1 MSALKTKCYDI
12 YWADTRV
19 RPYNKTME
27 TTTQPKKRSTG
38 MTILLVLSF
47 INACWNIL
55 ASMVMYIMTPK
66 IAEMMQNG
74 QIDEMMAPYSALIS
88 EEQQQL
94 AMDGMKMMAQIEP
107 KYWLFLLILFIGSLV
122 GVVRMF
128 KGSKTGLHV
137 YAISQ
142 ILMLINASVYLYPKQ
157 PQSGFVSELLLT
169 LIFILLYYL
178 YFKRME
184 MQDNSPQTPDTV

>member
-1 MSALKTKCYDI
+1 MNEQVQK
-12 YWADTRV
+12 
-19 RPYNKTME
+19 RP
-27 TTTQPKKRSTG
+27 TG
-38 MTILLVLSF
+38 MTILLVLSL

-55 ASMVMYIMTPK
+55 TSLVMYVMTPK
-66 IAEMMQNG
+66 MAEMVQTG
-74 QIDEMMAPYSALIS
+74 QIEEIMAPYSALIS

-122 GVVRMF
+122 GVIRMF
-128 KGSKTGLHV
+128 KGDKRGLHI

-142 ILMLINASVYLYPKQ
+142 ILMLINSSVYFYPKQ
-157 PQSGFVSELLLT
+157 AQSGFVSELLLT
-169 LIFILLYYL
+169 MIFILLYYL

-184 MQDNSPQTPDTV
+184 MSNDTPQSPDLP

>member
-1 MSALKTKCYDI
+1 MNEQVQK
-12 YWADTRV
+12 
-19 RPYNKTME
+19 RP
-27 TTTQPKKRSTG
+27 TG

-55 ASMVMYIMTPK
+55 TSLVMYVMTPK
-66 IAEMMQNG
+66 MAEMVQTG
-74 QIDEMMAPYSALIS
+74 QIEEMMAPYSALIS

-122 GVVRMF
+122 GVIRMF
-128 KGSKTGLHV
+128 KGDKRGLHI

-142 ILMLINASVYLYPKQ
+142 ILMLINSSVYFYPKQ
-157 PQSGFVSELLLT
+157 AQSGFVSELLLT
-169 LIFILLYYL
+169 MIFILLYYL

-184 MQDNSPQTPDTV
+184 MSNDTPQSPDLP

>member
-1 MSALKTKCYDI
+1 MNEQVQK
-12 YWADTRV
+12 
-19 RPYNKTME
+19 RP
-27 TTTQPKKRSTG
+27 TG
-38 MTILLVLSF
+38 MTILLVLSL

-55 ASMVMYIMTPK
+55 TSLVMYAMTPK
-66 IAEMMQNG
+66 MAEMVQNG
-74 QIDEMMAPYSALIS
+74 QIEEMMAPYSALIG

-122 GVVRMF
+122 GVIRMF
-128 KGSKTGLHV
+128 KGDKRGLHI

-142 ILMLINASVYLYPKQ
+142 ILMLINSSVYFYPKQ
-157 PQSGFVSELLLT
+157 AQSGFVSELLLT
-169 LIFILLYYL
+169 MIFILLYYL

-184 MQDNSPQTPDTV
+184 MSNDTPQSPDLP

>member
-1 MSALKTKCYDI
+1 MNEQVQK
-12 YWADTRV
+12 
-19 RPYNKTME
+19 RP
-27 TTTQPKKRSTG
+27 TG
-38 MTILLVLSF
+38 MTILLVLSL

-55 ASMVMYIMTPK
+55 SSLVMYVMTPK
-66 IAEMMQNG
+66 MAEMVQTG
-74 QIDEMMAPYSALIS
+74 QIEEMMAPYSALIS

-122 GVVRMF
+122 GVIRMF
-128 KGSKTGLHV
+128 KGDKRGLHI

-142 ILMLINASVYLYPKQ
+142 ILMLINSSVYFYPKQ
-157 PQSGFVSELLLT
+157 AQSGFVSELLLT
-169 LIFILLYYL
+169 IIFILLYYL

-184 MQDNSPQTPDTV
+184 MSNDTPQSPDLP

>member
-1 MSALKTKCYDI
+1 
-12 YWADTRV
+12 
-19 RPYNKTME
+19 
-27 TTTQPKKRSTG
+27 
-38 MTILLVLSF
+38 MTFLLVLSF

-55 ASMVMYIMTPK
+55 SSFVMYLTTPH

-74 QIDEMMAPYSALIS
+74 QAEKMLEPFIATMTEEMRETMMAGL
-88 EEQQQL
+88 
-94 AMDGMKMMAQIEP
+94 KMMVQIDA

-128 KGSKTGLHV
+128 KGNKTGFHIYSV
-137 YAISQ
+137 SQ
-142 ILMLINASVYLYPKQ
+142 ILMLINASVYMYPKQ

-184 MQDNSPQTPDTV
+184 MSDNLPQSPDMP

>member
-1 MSALKTKCYDI
+1 MNEQVQK
-12 YWADTRV
+12 
-19 RPYNKTME
+19 RP
-27 TTTQPKKRSTG
+27 TG

-55 ASMVMYIMTPK
+55 TSLVMYVMTPK
-66 IAEMMQNG
+66 MAEMVQTG
-74 QIDEMMAPYSALIS
+74 QIEEMMAPYSALIG

-107 KYWLFLLILFIGSLV
+107 KYWLFLLILFIGSLM
-122 GVVRMF
+122 GVIRMF
-128 KGSKTGLHV
+128 KGDKRGLHI

-142 ILMLINASVYLYPKQ
+142 ILMLINSSVYFYPKQ
-157 PQSGFVSELLLT
+157 AQSGFFSELLLT
-169 LIFILLYYL
+169 IIFILLYYL

-184 MQDNSPQTPDTV
+184 MSNDTPQSPDLP

>member
-1 MSALKTKCYDI
+1 MNEQVQK
-12 YWADTRV
+12 
-19 RPYNKTME
+19 RP
-27 TTTQPKKRSTG
+27 TG
-38 MTILLVLSF
+38 MTILLVLSL

-55 ASMVMYIMTPK
+55 TSLVMYVMTPK
-66 IAEMMQNG
+66 MAEMVQTG
-74 QIDEMMAPYSALIS
+74 QIEEMMAPYSALIG

-122 GVVRMF
+122 GVIRMF
-128 KGSKTGLHV
+128 KGDKRGLHI

-142 ILMLINASVYLYPKQ
+142 ILMLINSSVYFYPKQ
-157 PQSGFVSELLLT
+157 AQSGFVSELLLT
-169 LIFILLYYL
+169 MIFILLYYL

-184 MQDNSPQTPDTV
+184 MSNDTPQSPDLP